1 MHHINDWERALKEI
15 NRVLKPNGFLIFSD
29 LVYSKIF
36 VSVGNL
42 VNSIRIFNPIVKN
55 YGIYSINDIIH
66 FLKKNN
72 FEIIYK
78 EEPKGVI
85 LKNHTIVFQ
94 KN

>member
-1 MHHINDWERALKEI
+1 ME
-15 NRVLKPNGFLIFSD
+15 VLKPNGFLIFSD